1 MSEPLILPE
10 YTIATVAAMVLLV
23 VAELVWVRSGV
34 FVRLQY
40 WLTMAIVFFFQ
51 VLVDG
56 WLTKLVDPIVLYS
69 PEHFSGVRFPFDI
82 PIEDFGF
89 GFVLVTAAIMAW
101 CRLEERERER
111 GATH

>member
-1 MSEPLILPE
+1 MSELPVLPE
-10 YTIATVAAMVLLV
+10 YSVATVTAVILLV

-34 FVRLQY
+34 FTRLQY

-69 PEHFSGVRFPFDI
+69 PQHFSGVRFPFDI

-101 CRLEERERER
+101 CRLGEREQGR